1 MLWRNVQALMQ
12 LRWGRSNIRQLAEK
26 AHVGE
31 ATIHRFKPEAV
42 NWPGLDAIDKVAGVF
57 RREAWQLLHPR
68 PDARELSSSGSE
80 IGHAYDRLP
89 EDRKEAAYAL
99 IVQILEFGNV
109 GPGPDRPS
117 STPTPE
123 LPDPPETRLGETRV
137 APSPRRKNGR
147 SPERPRG
154 R

>member
-1 MLWRNVQALMQ
+1 MQ

-80 IGHAYDRLP
+80 IGHAFDRLP
-89 EDRKEAAYAL
+89 DARKEAAYAL
-99 IVQILEFGNV
+99 IVQILEFGNE

-117 STPTPE
+117 STPTPA
-123 LPDPPETRLGETRV
+123 PQAPPEKPRGESLV
-137 APSPRRKNGR
+137 APSPRRKSGR
-147 SPERPRG
+147 SPERRTD